1 MIKNLKAYTLFIC
14 FAASILNVKAQ
25 TTEAFSEGYF
35 IINSTAQYA
44 VVMPSGQD
52 YYQNENY
59 SNSVVV
65 LDTVYQP
72 PCYYRSENLRMAAGE
87 VVYVFEFSKGK
98 YYCYDPNGRMVVF
111 QGANCLTKA
120 SVVTGA
126 GVGKMEEDI
135 QILGGNTLE
144 GGAYYW
150 IIGQNLANSTIKIQY
165 ADGQTFEIPQAKI
178 TLYSD
183 AIKTVIKSAVFINI
197 E

>member
-1 MIKNLKAYTLFIC
+1 MIKNLKAYALFIC
-14 FAASILNVKAQ
+14 FVASILNLKAQ
-25 TTEAFSEGYF
+25 TTEAFSAGYY

-52 YYQNENY
+52 FYPEYDGAPTDTFGNPNNMCYFMSQNI
-59 SNSVVV
+59 
-65 LDTVYQP
+65 
-72 PCYYRSENLRMAAGE
+72 RMAIGE
-87 VVYVFEFSKGK
+87 VVYVFEFNKGK

-120 SVVTGA
+120 SVVAGA
-126 GVGKMEEDI
+126 GVGEMEEDI

-165 ADGQTFEIPQAKI
+165 ADGQTFDIPQVKI

-183 AIKTVIKSAVFINI
+183 AIKTIMKSAVFINI

>member
-1 MIKNLKAYTLFIC
+1 MKKNGYL
-14 FAASILNVKAQ
+14 ILILIVVFSRLNGQ
-25 TTEAFSEGYF
+25 STETFSAGYY

-44 VVMPSGQD
+44 VVMPGGQD
-52 YYQNENY
+52 FYPEYDGAPTDTFGDPINVCYFMSQNI
-59 SNSVVV
+59 
-65 LDTVYQP
+65 
-72 PCYYRSENLRMAAGE
+72 RMAIGE

-126 GVGKMEEDI
+126 GVGKMEESI

-144 GGAYYW
+144 SGAYYW
-150 IIGQNLANSTIKIQY
+150 IIGQDLSKSTIKIQY
-165 ADGQTFEIPQAKI
+165 ADGQTFDIPQVKI

-183 AIKTVIKSAVFINI
+183 AIKTIMKSAVFINI
-197 E
+197 D